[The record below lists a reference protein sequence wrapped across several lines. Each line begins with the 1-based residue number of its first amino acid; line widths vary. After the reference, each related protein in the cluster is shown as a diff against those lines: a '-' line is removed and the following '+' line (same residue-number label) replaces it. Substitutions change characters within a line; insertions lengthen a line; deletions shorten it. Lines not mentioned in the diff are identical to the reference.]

1 MEEDEEK
8 PDDITNYYRGIN
20 MKDVIRECVKL
31 NEKIRQSAEY
41 KKYIDTKKALYA
53 NMDLCNQLKEFR
65 SRNYELQNREGVN
78 PFDEMN
84 SLMREYDMLLHNSR
98 VSDFLRAEQ
107 KICKMMRQ
115 VYDSISEGLE
125 FDYLD
130 E

>member
-1 MEEDEEK
+1 
-8 PDDITNYYRGIN
+8 
-20 MKDVIRECVKL
+20 MKGVIKECKQL
-31 NEKIRQSAEY
+31 NERIRQSEEY
-41 KKYIDTKKALYA
+41 RKYINTKKALYA

-65 SRNYELQNREGVN
+65 NRNFELQNREGVN
-78 PFDEMN
+78 PFDEVSN
-84 SLMREYDMLLHNSR
+84 LVREYDALLHNSK
-98 VSDFLRAEQ
+98 VSDFLVAEQ

>member
-1 MEEDEEK
+1 
-8 PDDITNYYRGIN
+8 
-20 MKDVIRECVKL
+20 MKDVIRECRQL
-31 NEKIRQSAEY
+31 NEKIRRSEEY
-41 KKYIDTKKALYA
+41 RRYIDTKKALYA

-65 SRNYELQNREGVN
+65 SRNYEMQNREGVN
-78 PFDEMN
+78 PFDEVS
-84 SLMREYDMLLHNSR
+84 SLVREYDALLHNSR
-98 VSDFLRAEQ
+98 VSDFLHAEQ